1 MKLPS
6 RYDFLL
12 ETFENHLKEAA
23 PDYFDPP
30 SLRKACTYSLFA
42 GGKRIRPVLCLACYE
57 GLTGSV
63 ISADSTDILNCAMA
77 IEFIH
82 TYSLIHDDLPAMDN
96 DDFRRGKPSNHK
108 AFGEAMAILAGDAL
122 LSAAFS
128 ILGDTKVPL
137 EVFKAFSFAALGMVS
152 GQVLDTCPGEISV
165 DFSQVNS
172 LKTGLMLALPFEA
185 AIALSGA
192 LDKNQ
197 AVKNLG
203 LTLGELFQIT
213 DDILDCTGTYEELGK
228 TPGKDATSEK
238 QTSVAVLGLE
248 GTKALADSLASKCY
262 QFIEDSI
269 LENKQFFSDLT
280 TFIHHRKT

>member
-1 MKLPS
+1 MKLPH

-12 ETFENHLKEAA
+12 ETFENHLKTAA
-23 PDYFDPP
+23 PAYFEPP

-57 GLTGSV
+57 GLTGSE
-63 ISADSTDILNCAMA
+63 ISEKSVDILNCAMA

-82 TYSLIHDDLPAMDN
+82 TYSLIHDDLPAIDN

-108 AFGEAMAILAGDAL
+108 AFGEAMAILSGDAL
-122 LSAAFS
+122 LSAAFV
-128 ILGDTKVPL
+128 ILADTNAPI
-137 EVFKAFSFAALGMVS
+137 EVFRAFSYAALGMVS
-152 GQVLDTCPGEISV
+152 GQVLDTCPGENTA
-165 DFSQVNS
+165 DFRHVNA
-172 LKTGLMLALPFEA
+172 LKTGLMLALPFETA
-185 AIALSGA
+185 LAITGA
-192 LDKNQ
+192 MDENQ

-228 TPGKDATSEK
+228 TPGKDASSDK
-238 QTSVAVLGLE
+238 LTSVAVLGLE
-248 GTKALADSLASKCY
+248 GAKTLADSLAARCHH
-262 QFIEDSI
+262 FIDVSI
-269 LENKQFFSDLT
+269 LENKQFFADLT